1 MNRHALQVLQFA
13 EALASVA
20 ALATSAAGRAGVLAL
35 RPATRAAEVEEE
47 LRTVAEAAE
56 LLRRQPEWGMPALP
70 EIGDA
75 LQRLRVEGS
84 MWEGGEL
91 RAAATLMASGA
102 AARGFLD
109 AQEEA
114 PRLHALVEGVWDAPP
129 LRAEI
134 ARAVGED
141 GEVLD
146 DASPLLARVR
156 REIRTLRGRLVRRLE
171 EYMASLPPEHR
182 VSDASVTVREG
193 RYVIPVRREGRGS
206 VGGLVHGESATG
218 GTLFVEP
225 PLALEHMNR
234 LRELEGEEEREVRRI
249 LRELTGRLRP
259 HRQELAELLE
269 ALTRLDTLYARG
281 RYAARHDAVMPR
293 VVPPGSGLRV
303 VRGRHPLLLAQGA
316 PVVPFDLEL
325 APEQRTLLVSGP
337 NTGGKTVL
345 LKAIGL
351 ISLLA
356 QSGVIPPVAE
366 GTRLPLFTEVF
377 GDIGDE
383 QSIEASLST
392 FSAHLRNLAETLS
405 GADGGSL
412 VLVDEIGSGTDPT
425 EGAALARAILL
436 ELTRRGALTVATTH
450 LGQLKLLATEDE
462 RVVNAS
468 LEFDAE
474 RLEPTYRLQT
484 GMPGRSYGLAIARRL
499 GLPAELL
506 EEAEAALPQG
516 ERDVGRLLLELE
528 TRERQLTARL
538 EEVSAR
544 EAESARRLEEAEA
557 RQAELAARAEDAERR
572 ARQQARDLLLGAR
585 QEVERAIQEVRGAA
599 SAEALE
605 EAARGARRRV
615 EEAARRQREK
625 APAPQRP
632 APRAPQRRPAPPLAA
647 GERVRV
653 LSLGRT
659 GTVLELRE
667 GRATVETGGMR
678 LQLAVSDLEPAP
690 ESEEQRPAPRRA
702 SGTRTGFE
710 ADARTEV
717 DLRGLRVEEM
727 DLALGRALDAAVV
740 SGLPSLRIIH
750 GLGTGALRERVGE
763 VVAADPR
770 VASARP
776 GERGEGG
783 LGVTV
788 VELR

>member
-1 MNRHALQVLQFA
+1 MNSHALQVLQFA
-13 EALASVA
+13 EALESVA
-20 ALATSAAGRAGVLAL
+20 SLASSAAGRAGVCAL
-35 RPATRAAEVEEE
+35 RPSTRLQEIEEE
-47 LRTVAEAAE
+47 LLGVAEAAD
-56 LLRRQPEWGMPALP
+56 LLRRKPEWGMPAIP
-70 EIGDA
+70 EIEGS

-84 MWEGGEL
+84 MWEGAEL

-102 AARGFLD
+102 AARDFL
-109 AQEEA
+109 AEQEDT
-114 PRLHALVEGVWDAPP
+114 PRLHALVETLWDSRPVRGEIT
-129 LRAEI
+129 RAI
-134 ARAVGED
+134 GED

-156 REIRTLRGRLVRRLE
+156 REIRSLRGRLVRRLE
-171 EYMASLPPEHR
+171 DFMASLPSEHR

-259 HRQELAELLE
+259 HRQELGALAV

-281 RYAARHDAVMPR
+281 RYAARHDAVLPALGGDGA
-293 VVPPGSGLRV
+293 VRV

-325 APEQRTLLVSGP
+325 DPEQRTLLVSGP

-345 LKAIGL
+345 LKAVGL
-351 ISLLA
+351 IALLA
-356 QSGVIPPVAE
+356 QSGIIPPVAA
-366 GTRLPLFTEVF
+366 GTRLPLFLEVF
-377 GDIGDE
+377 ADIGDE

-392 FSAHLRNLAETLS
+392 FSAHLRNLAETLD
-405 GADGGSL
+405 GADRSSL

-436 ELTRRGALTVATTH
+436 ELTGRGALTVATTH
-450 LGQLKLLATEDE
+450 LGQLKLLASEDP

-468 LEFDAE
+468 LEFDAD
-474 RLEPTYRLQT
+474 RLEPTYRLLV

-499 GLPAELL
+499 GLPPRLL
-506 EEAEAALPQG
+506 EEAEAALPEG

-528 TRERQLTARL
+528 ARERQLTERL
-538 EEVSAR
+538 AEVEAR
-544 EAESARRLEEAEA
+544 ERESADRLAQAEK
-557 RQAELAARAEDAERR
+557 RQAELSARAEDAERR
-572 ARQQARDLLLGAR
+572 ARQQARDLLLAAR
-585 QEVERAIQEVRGAA
+585 QEVEQAIQEVRGAA
-599 SAEALE
+599 SSSEALE

-625 APAPQRP
+625 APAPGRTKARAVP
-632 APRAPQRRPAPPLAA
+632 RRGLAPVAA

-659 GTVLELRE
+659 GTVLELRDD
-667 GRATVETGGMR
+667 RATVETGGMR
-678 LQLAVSDLEPAP
+678 LQLPVSDLEPAP
-690 ESEEQRPAPRRA
+690 EQESGRSEPRRA
-702 SGTRTGFE
+702 VARTSFE

-717 DLRGLRVEEM
+717 DLRGMRVDEM
-727 DLALGRALDAAVV
+727 ELVLERALDAAVV
-740 SGLPSLRIIH
+740 SGLPVLRIIH
-750 GLGTGALRERVGE
+750 GMGTGALRARVGE
-763 VVAADPR
+763 MVAADPR
-770 VASARP
+770 IASARA

-783 LGVTV
+783 IGVTV